1 MVCGDCRVSA
11 LIWAHWSPCEIQLCC
26 GCGWHFQLAD
36 LHSCGDHLVVLGR
49 LLIGK
54 FTEKCEITSSYSLN
68 VVDFLLK
75 DKITTGKRK
84 HEDDVP
90 VFEQIE
96 NTSDPARCPVKMFEC
111 YLSKRWVWYRVVQT
125 GSRNELFRCN
135 MKCAQAKGMDWDLLK
150 NI

>member
-1 MVCGDCRVSA
+1 M
-11 LIWAHWSPCEIQLCC
+11 
-26 GCGWHFQLAD
+26 
-36 LHSCGDHLVVLGR
+36 VLGG
-49 LLIGK
+49 LLMGN
-54 FTEKCEITSSYSLN
+54 FTEKYKITSSYSLD

-111 YLSKRWVWYRVVQT
+111 YLSKR
-125 GSRNELFRCN
+125 
-135 MKCAQAKGMDWDLLK
+135 
-150 NI
+150 